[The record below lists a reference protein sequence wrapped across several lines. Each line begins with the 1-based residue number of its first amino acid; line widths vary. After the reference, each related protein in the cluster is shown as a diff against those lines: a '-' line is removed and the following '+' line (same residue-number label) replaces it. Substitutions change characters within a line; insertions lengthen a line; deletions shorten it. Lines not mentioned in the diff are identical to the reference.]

1 VVPRVLE
8 VEWLQSSRAERAKKK
23 LTPLTLSPLGGTF
36 GRTILLFL
44 HKKTEENNYGKLAP
58 GKLNKLQM

>member
-1 VVPRVLE
+1 VVKKFASGASE
-8 VEWLQSSRAERAKKK
+8 KK